1 MDDQLFRAVIVP
13 WMSADPVACVVSE
26 GRGLTNLFDDERVV
40 EPLGRT
46 SVDMTGWQFV
56 GLLRGEFAGMNTI
69 AWLVFAKRQD

>member
-1 MDDQLFRAVIVP
+1 
-13 WMSADPVACVVSE
+13 VVSE

-46 SVDMTGWQFV
+46 SIDMTGWAFV

-69 AWLVFAKRQD
+69 TWLVFVQK